1 MIDFKSEYYK
11 YLLTNIKNCIHL
23 RFFIEIALVRK
34 TFTMNF
40 EKIKNIKTE
49 LLSNYY
55 YTLNK
60 LTFDYQQ
67 RNGNWVT
74 QIRECYDRGDGAGIL
89 LYNKEK
95 GTVILTKQFRMPTFL
110 NDNKDGLLVEIC
122 AGMLDKDNPEACI
135 IRETEEEVGY
145 RLKEVKKVFEAYSSP
160 GVMTE
165 KMHYF
170 IGAYT
175 DAMKVSDGGGLESEH
190 EDIEVLELPF
200 KHAIEMLNNGEIYDT
215 RTIVLLQYAQIH
227 NLV

>member
-1 MIDFKSEYYK
+1 MS
-11 YLLTNIKNCIHL
+11 L
-23 RFFIEIALVRK
+23 K
-34 TFTMNF
+34 TL
-40 EKIKNIKTE
+40 KNIKTE
-49 LLSNYY
+49 LLSNNY

-60 LTFDYQQ
+60 LTFDYLM

-74 QIRECYDRGDGAGIL
+74 QMRECYDRGDGAGIL
-89 LYNKEK
+89 LYNKER
-95 GTVILTKQFRMPTFL
+95 GTVILTRQFRMPTFL

-165 KMHYF
+165 KMHFF
-170 IGAYT
+170 IGEYT
-175 DAMKVSDGGGLESEH
+175 DAMKINEGGGLESEH
-190 EDIEVLELPF
+190 EDIEVLEMSF
-200 KHAIEMLNNGEIYDT
+200 KDAITMLNTGKINDT

-227 NLV
+227 KLLG